1 MATVTIDNKEYNLD
15 DLSDESKRL
24 VSSIQFAQ
32 SEIQRL
38 QGQIAIMK
46 TAAGTYSNQLNQT
59 LND

>member
-24 VSSIQFAQ
+24 LSSIQFAQ
-32 SEIQRL
+32 AEIQRL

-46 TAAGTYSNQLNQT
+46 TAASTYSSQLNQT
-59 LND
+59 LSN